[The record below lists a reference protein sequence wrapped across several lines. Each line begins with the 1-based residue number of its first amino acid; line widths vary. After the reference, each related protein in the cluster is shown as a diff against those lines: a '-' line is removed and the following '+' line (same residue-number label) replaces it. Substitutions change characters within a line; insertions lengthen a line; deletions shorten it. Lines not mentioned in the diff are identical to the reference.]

1 LPARENLLSRVPR
14 VGYRERVP
22 TLLKQLLGWAGRYN
36 FQNRHFVAM
45 FGLGENLDYYF
56 CVGDVSMRKGIDALC
71 GVIRHQM
78 GRDPLSGE
86 VFIFMSHDKTR
97 VKLLQWQRGGFVLY
111 YKRLERGRFELPFF
125 NCKTQTYCLSWQILF
140 MILEGISIK
149 TVRFRERHII
159 HKRIANN

>member
-1 LPARENLLSRVPR
+1 
-14 VGYRERVP
+14 
-22 TLLKQLLGWAGRYN
+22 
-36 FQNRHFVAM
+36 M

-56 CVGDVSMRKGIDALC
+56 CVGDVSMLKGIDALC

-111 YKRLERGRFELPFF
+111 YKRLEKGRFEVPFF
-125 NCKTQTYCLSWQILF
+125 NPQTQSYSLSWHLLF
-140 MILEGISIK
+140 MIIEGIAIQR
-149 TVRFRERHII
+149 VRFRERYTIYT
-159 HKRIANN
+159 KAANN

>member
-1 LPARENLLSRVPR
+1 
-14 VGYRERVP
+14 
-22 TLLKQLLGWAGRYN
+22 
-36 FQNRHFVAM
+36 M

-86 VFIFMSHDKTR
+86 VYIFMSHDKTR

-111 YKRLERGRFELPFF
+111 YKRLEKGRFELPFF
-125 NCKTQTYCLSWQILF
+125 NSKTQTYGLSWHLLF
-140 MILEGISIK
+140 MIIEGISIK
-149 TVRFRERHII
+149 KARFRECYTTHNARA
-159 HKRIANN
+159 AN

>member
-1 LPARENLLSRVPR
+1 
-14 VGYRERVP
+14 
-22 TLLKQLLGWAGRYN
+22 
-36 FQNRHFVAM
+36 M

-56 CVGDVSMRKGIDALC
+56 CVGDVSMLKGIDALC

-86 VFIFMSHDKTR
+86 VYIFMSHDKTR

-125 NCKTQTYCLSWQILF
+125 NPQTKSYSLSWHLLF
-140 MILEGISIK
+140 MIIEGIAIQR
-149 TVRFRERHII
+149 VRFRDRYTT
-159 HKRIANN
+159 HKKAANN

>member
-1 LPARENLLSRVPR
+1 
-14 VGYRERVP
+14 
-22 TLLKQLLGWAGRYN
+22 
-36 FQNRHFVAM
+36 M

-56 CVGDVSMRKGIDALC
+56 CVGDVSMLKGIDALC

-86 VFIFMSHDKTR
+86 VYIFMSHDKTR

-125 NCKTQTYCLSWQILF
+125 NPQTQSYSLSWHLLF
-140 MILEGISIK
+140 MIIEGIAIQR
-149 TVRFRERHII
+149 VRFRDRYTT
-159 HKRIANN
+159 HKKAVNN

>member
-1 LPARENLLSRVPR
+1 
-14 VGYRERVP
+14 
-22 TLLKQLLGWAGRYN
+22 
-36 FQNRHFVAM
+36 M

-86 VFIFMSHDKTR
+86 VYIFMSHDKTR

-111 YKRLERGRFELPFF
+111 YKRLEKGRFELPFF
-125 NCKTQTYCLSWQILF
+125 NSKTQTYGLSWHLLF
-140 MILEGISIK
+140 MIIEGISIK
-149 TVRFRERHII
+149 KSTL
-159 HKRIANN
+159 

>member
-1 LPARENLLSRVPR
+1 
-14 VGYRERVP
+14 
-22 TLLKQLLGWAGRYN
+22 
-36 FQNRHFVAM
+36 M

-56 CVGDVSMRKGIDALC
+56 CVGDVSMLKGIDALC

-111 YKRLERGRFELPFF
+111 YKRLEKGRFEVPFF
-125 NCKTQTYCLSWQILF
+125 NPQTQSYSLSWHLLF
-140 MILEGISIK
+140 MIIEGIAIQR
-149 TVRFRERHII
+149 VRFRERYTIY
-159 HKRIANN
+159 KKAANN

>member
-1 LPARENLLSRVPR
+1 
-14 VGYRERVP
+14 
-22 TLLKQLLGWAGRYN
+22 
-36 FQNRHFVAM
+36 M

-56 CVGDVSMRKGIDALC
+56 CVGDVSMLKGIDALS

-111 YKRLERGRFELPFF
+111 YKRLEKGRFELPFF
-125 NCKTQTYCLSWQILF
+125 NPQTKSYCLSWHLLF
-140 MILEGISIK
+140 MIIEGIAIHR
-149 TVRFRERHII
+149 VRFRERYAI
-159 HKRIANN
+159 HKKIANN

>member
-1 LPARENLLSRVPR
+1 
-14 VGYRERVP
+14 
-22 TLLKQLLGWAGRYN
+22 
-36 FQNRHFVAM
+36 M

-86 VFIFMSHDKTR
+86 VYIFMSHDKTR

-111 YKRLERGRFELPFF
+111 YKRLENGRFELPFF
-125 NCKTQTYCLSWQILF
+125 NSKTQTYGLSWHLLF
-140 MILEGISIK
+140 MIIEGISIK
-149 TVRFRERHII
+149 KARFRECYTTHNARA
-159 HKRIANN
+159 AN

>member
-1 LPARENLLSRVPR
+1 
-14 VGYRERVP
+14 
-22 TLLKQLLGWAGRYN
+22 
-36 FQNRHFVAM
+36 M

-86 VFIFMSHDKTR
+86 VYIFMSHDKTR

-111 YKRLERGRFELPFF
+111 YKQQVTLLGFLLSKELLLEFYYAVPTLL
-125 NCKTQTYCLSWQILF
+125 KMVKSLLTY
-140 MILEGISIK
+140 
-149 TVRFRERHII
+149 
-159 HKRIANN
+159 

>member
-1 LPARENLLSRVPR
+1 
-14 VGYRERVP
+14 
-22 TLLKQLLGWAGRYN
+22 
-36 FQNRHFVAM
+36 M

-86 VFIFMSHDKTR
+86 VYIFMSHDKTR

-111 YKRLERGRFELPFF
+111 YKRLEKGRFELPFF
-125 NCKTQTYCLSWQILF
+125 NSKTQTYGLSWHLLF
-140 MILEGISIK
+140 MIIEGISIK
-149 TVRFRERHII
+149 KARFRECYTTHNAR
-159 HKRIANN
+159 ATN